1 MDDVNGDKEERMK
14 VLIAD
19 DEPLAVERLSRL
31 VTQMGHEVIATAHH
45 GQDVLDHIEN
55 DSPDVVLLDIQ
66 MPGMNGLECAEQL
79 SHLSPRPAII
89 FCTAYDQHA
98 LEAFKFQAQG
108 YLLKPVAQQDLQQVF
123 DNLTQLTQ
131 AQMTGL
137 KQQDHMYDTK
147 TQRHQIAAKTYR
159 GVELIPVE
167 NIYYFLAD
175 QKYVTVRHK
184 NGSVLIDETLK
195 DLEHEFADRFI
206 RIHRNAL
213 VSLDYL
219 EGLELVAAGQYQVRL
234 RELEERLSVSRRHLP
249 SLRECM
255 HQL

>member
-1 MDDVNGDKEERMK
+1 MK
-14 VLIAD
+14 VLICD
-19 DEPLAVERLSRL
+19 DEPLAVELLSRL
-31 VTQMGHEVIATAHH
+31 VSKMGHDVVATAHH
-45 GQDVLDHIEN
+45 GQDALEQARLHQ
-55 DSPDVVLLDIQ
+55 PDVILLDIQ
-66 MPGMNGLECAEQL
+66 MPGMNGLVCAEQL
-79 SHLSPRPAII
+79 SQLNPRPAIV

-98 LEAFKFQAQG
+98 LEAFKSQAQA
-108 YLLKPVAQQDLQQVF
+108 YLLKPIDPQELEQVF
-123 DNLTQLTQ
+123 KQLTQLTQ
-131 AQMTGL
+131 AQLSALPNPTL
-137 KQQDHMYDTK
+137 LQDLK

-195 DLEHEFADRFI
+195 ELETEFADQFI

-213 VSLDYL
+213 VSIAYLD
-219 EGLELVAAGQYQVRL
+219 GLELVSSGQYQVRL
-234 RELEERLSVSRRHLP
+234 RGLDERLSVSRRHL
-249 SLRECM
+249 STLRERI